1 MVPVN
6 ERGNMEGFLQWLE
19 DGLRS
24 VPIFTRIILITFLAC
39 SLGLLAMNSGY
50 LLAGGQ

>member
-1 MVPVN
+1 
-6 ERGNMEGFLQWLE
+6 MEDFLQWLE
-19 DGLRS
+19 DSLRS
-24 VPIFTRIILITFLAC
+24 IPIVTRIILITFLAG